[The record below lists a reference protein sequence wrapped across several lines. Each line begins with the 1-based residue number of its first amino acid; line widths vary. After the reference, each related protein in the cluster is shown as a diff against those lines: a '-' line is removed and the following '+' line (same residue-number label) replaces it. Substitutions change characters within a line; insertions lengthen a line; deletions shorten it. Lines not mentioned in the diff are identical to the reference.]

1 MWPRD
6 WSSDVCSSDLDCVAL
21 KGDHSC
27 KCSREDGLEPDPQA
41 MAAEEAN
48 LPVLDLT
55 DVMCG
60 PDTCPGVIG
69 GLIVYFDHGH
79 LTHTFAQ
86 TLTPWISEA
95 LDQALLG
102 TH

>member
-55 DVMCG
+55 DEIGRASCR
-60 PDTCPGVIG
+60 DGVRRSEG
-69 GLIVYFDHGH
+69 HGAGNN
-79 LTHTFAQ
+79 TT
-86 TLTPWISEA
+86 ISAEHVEA
-95 LDQALLG
+95 AWATARDG
-102 TH
+102 DNR